1 MILVTVVEM
10 MMVVMAPMVLMRVA
24 MIMVLASVIV
34 LMRLA
39 IMMMVMSDGY
49 DSSEDDDHDD
59 SDFLT
64 LMLHNTKEEILVGN
78 AKGLANFKTLKKSAD
93 ENMYKRSKGCPK
105 HWIMVLFVLELLIL
119 KVKHGWYDGSF
130 NDVLCT

>member
-49 DSSEDDDHDD
+49 DS

-130 NDVLCT
+130 NDLLCT

>member
-1 MILVTVVEM
+1 
-10 MMVVMAPMVLMRVA
+10 
-24 MIMVLASVIV
+24 
-34 LMRLA
+34 
-39 IMMMVMSDGY
+39 MMMVMSDGY
-49 DSSEDDDHDD
+49 DS

-93 ENMYKRSKGCPK
+93 ENMYKHSKGCPK

-130 NDVLCT
+130 NDLLCT